1 MMRVGCLFGTF
12 DPPHAGH
19 LAVANHMLKHM
30 GLDQVWLVVTPLN
43 PFKQGRTISPDTH
56 RLAMVRLAVQGHEG
70 VVASGFEIDLP
81 KPSYTTDSLRFMRH
95 RWPDHSFDLIIGS
108 DNLASFHQWKDPED
122 ILEHHRLLVYPRHG
136 MKEHLASSIFVGHPH
151 VRVVANA
158 PLVEVSATRIRSDI
172 ANWRAVDA
180 WVDPQVLSH
189 IRQNGLYKP

>member
-81 KPSYTTDSLRFMRH
+81 KPSYTADSLRFMRH

-180 WVDPQVLSH
+180 WVEPQVLSH